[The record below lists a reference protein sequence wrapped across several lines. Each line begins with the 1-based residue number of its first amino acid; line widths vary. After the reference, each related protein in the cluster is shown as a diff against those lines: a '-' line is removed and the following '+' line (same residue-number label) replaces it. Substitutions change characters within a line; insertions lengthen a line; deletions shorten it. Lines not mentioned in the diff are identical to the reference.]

1 MFTHR
6 HHPNPSSEEEGL
18 FVSVIPPA
26 DLSEA
31 EAANELMRLARQ
43 IAKHNKLYHTED
55 SPEISDADYDAL
67 VRRNNELE
75 EAFPHLVRD
84 DSPNRMIGAAVAA
97 SPLSKVKHEQRMM
110 SLDNGFSDEDI
121 AEWLARVRRFLN
133 LPEDA
138 PVAVT
143 AEDKIDGLSCSLRY
157 EKGELVLAATRGDG
171 QVGEDVTA
179 NVRMISDIPQSL
191 RSSRAQSRDGDAGTG
206 VSNSLDTNGTS
217 PPVPDLFEI
226 RGEVYVAKADFA
238 GLNERLMDEG
248 RADAEAKGV
257 EFDPDKIRQFANP
270 RNAAA
275 GSLRQ
280 KDANITAKRPLKFW
294 AHGWG
299 VHSELPGETALDV
312 MKAIESWGVPVSPLV
327 QRFETLDEML
337 AHYRHIEAE
346 RADMPYDID
355 GVVYKVDRLDWQQR
369 LGFVAKS
376 PRWAI
381 AHKFPAEQ
389 AQTTL
394 ESIDIQVGRTGK
406 LTPVGRLK
414 PVTVGG
420 VVVSNVTLHNRDEIG
435 RLGVRPGDRV
445 VIQRA
450 GDVIPQVVENLTRD
464 EEREPWHFP
473 DHCPECGSEAVA
485 EEGEVD
491 VRCTGG
497 LICPAQR
504 FQRLAHFVSRGAL
517 DIDGLGEKSIA
528 EFIEAG
534 WLESPADIFRLH
546 EHRAEILAR
555 EGWQEKSVDN
565 LLAAVE
571 KKRQPDAARLLF
583 GLGIRHIG
591 TVTAR
596 DLLKNFRTLE
606 KVQEIAD
613 LAIQSEQ
620 YRSSRAQSRDGAA
633 EEGVS
638 TSLDTNGEGGE
649 GVSTSLDTNGSERE
663 KNEAGDAAWA
673 EIISIDGVGPT
684 VAQALADFFHEP
696 HNRAVWEDLLGEVSP
711 PDYIVETRESAVSG
725 KTIVFTGKLETMS
738 RDEAKTQAEALGA
751 KASGSVSAKTD
762 LVVAGPGAGSKA
774 KKAAELGIEVIDEA
788 AWAEIVKAAG

>member
-1 MFTHR
+1 M
-6 HHPNPSSEEEGL
+6 S
-18 FVSVIPPA
+18 
-26 DLSEA
+26 LSEA
-31 EAANELMRLARQ
+31 DAANELMRLAKV
-43 IAKHNKLYHTED
+43 IAKHNKLYHAED
-55 SPEISDADYDAL
+55 TPEISDADYDAL

-84 DSPNRMIGAAVAA
+84 DSPNKLVGAAVAA
-97 SPLSKVKHEQRMM
+97 SPLSKVSHEQRMM

-133 LPEDA
+133 LPEGE

-143 AEDKIDGLSCSLRY
+143 AEDKIDGLSCALRY

-171 QVGEDVTA
+171 QIGEDVTA
-179 NVRMISDIPQSL
+179 NVRMISDIPQTL
-191 RSSRAQSRDGDAGTG
+191 AGEA
-206 VSNSLDTNGTS
+206 
-217 PPVPDLFEI
+217 PDVFEI
-226 RGEVYVAKADFA
+226 RGEVYMAKADFD
-238 GLNERLMDEG
+238 GLNTRLMDEG
-248 RADAEAKGV
+248 KADAAAKNTA
-257 EFDPDKIRQFANP
+257 FDPDKIRQFANP

-299 VHSELPGETALDV
+299 VASALPGETAFDV
-312 MKAIESWGVPVSPLV
+312 MTAIESWGLPLSPLV
-327 QRFETLDEML
+327 KRFEALEEML
-337 AHYRHIEAE
+337 THYRHIEAE
-346 RADMPYDID
+346 RADLPYDID

-369 LGFVAKS
+369 LGFVAKA
-376 PRWAI
+376 PRWAL
-381 AHKFPAEQ
+381 AHKFPAER

-420 VVVSNVTLHNRDEIG
+420 VVVSNVTLHNRDEIE

-445 VIQRA
+445 VVQRA
-450 GDVIPQVVENLTRD
+450 GDVIPQVVENLTA
-464 EEREPWHFP
+464 EEKREPYNFS
-473 DHCPECGSEAVA
+473 DHCPKCNSEAVA

-504 FQRLAHFVSRGAL
+504 FQRLVHFVSRAAL

-534 WLESPADIFRLH
+534 FIESPADIFRLH
-546 EHRAEILAR
+546 QHRDAILAR
-555 EGWQEKSVDN
+555 DGWQEKSVDN

-571 KKRQPDAARLLF
+571 KKRSADAARLLF

-591 TVTAR
+591 AVTAR
-596 DLLKNFRTLE
+596 DLMKNFTTLP
-606 KVQEIAD
+606 K
-613 LAIQSEQ
+613 L
-620 YRSSRAQSRDGAA
+620 
-633 EEGVS
+633 
-638 TSLDTNGEGGE
+638 
-649 GVSTSLDTNGSERE
+649 
-663 KNEAGDAAWA
+663 A
-673 EIISIDGVGPT
+673 EIGMAAREDEAVREEITAIDGVGPT

-696 HNRAVWEDLLGEVSP
+696 HNRKVWKDLLSEVTP
-711 PDYIVETRESAVSG
+711 PDYIVETRDSAVAG
-725 KTIVFTGKLETMS
+725 KTVVFTGKLETMS
-738 RDEAKTQAEALGA
+738 RDEAKAQAEALGA

-762 LVVAGPGAGSKA
+762 LLVAGPGAGSKM